1 MPTLPVSKGEP
12 RGLLVRRRLVAAL
25 LIICSILSF
34 GYAAI
39 TTVMGVLVV
48 RQTPLPVVGTPAEYQ
63 LNYRNVVFPA
73 RLSGQ
78 TNIMIHGWF
87 IPGVLPS
94 GHETT
99 QRTLIMVHGANQNRT
114 DPAAGLLSL
123 SSAMAHQG
131 FAVLAFDMRGNGQ
144 SPPAPFSLGYYEQRD
159 VLGAVDF
166 LERGPIPYP
175 SLGRTRIIGGW
186 GVSMGAITL
195 LLAAARESDIKAI
208 VVDSAY
214 PDIIPILQR
223 EIPKQAGLPAFLT
236 PGALLADRLLYGIDW
251 YDVKPGDVVASLAP
265 RPLFF
270 IQGSGDQY
278 NPPYNLGILVHDA
291 EAAPNAKVQSWLV
304 PGAGHAQSYH
314 VEGAIYVER
323 LVAFY
328 NAALGPDT
336 GS

>member
-1 MPTLPVSKGEP
+1 MANLPVSKREP

-25 LIICSILSF
+25 LIICAILSF

-48 RQTPLPVVGTPAEYQ
+48 RQTPLPVSGSPADYQ
-63 LNYRNVVFPA
+63 LDYRNVVFPA
-73 RLSGQ
+73 R
-78 TNIMIHGWF
+78 TDHVMIHGWF

-94 GHETT
+94 GQKTT

-123 SSAMAHQG
+123 SSALAHQG
-131 FAVLAFDMRGNGQ
+131 FAVLVFDMRGNGQ
-144 SPPAPFSLGYYEQRD
+144 SPPAPFSLGYFEQRD

-166 LERGPIPYP
+166 LERGPIPYS
-175 SLGRTRIIGGW
+175 SLGRPHIIGGW

-195 LLAAARESDIKAI
+195 LLAAAQAPDIKAI

-214 PDIIPILQR
+214 PDIIPILER
-223 EIPKQAGLPAFLT
+223 EIPKQSGLPSFLT
-236 PGALLADRLLYGIDW
+236 PGALVADRLLYGIDW
-251 YDVKPGDVVASLAP
+251 YSVRPGDVVASLAP

-270 IQGSGDQY
+270 IQGSGDKY

-291 EAAPNAKVQSWLV
+291 KAAPNANVQSWLV

-314 VEGAIYVER
+314 VEGATYVNR

-336 GS
+336 GA